1 MTRYVSALAAFVGAS
16 LGLMLTYAPS
26 AHAVPTGTTC
36 SAGGCYTNEVG
47 DLRIDASA
55 NTTVA
60 QSDPC
65 FMTTTVTSITA
76 TEGRKGIALLNKGS
90 TKITLSF
97 DADNP
102 TSVGVGW
109 PLDAGDFQYFP
120 FGDQIPVKGVAN
132 TTTQTAPNCVEVLQ
146 LK

>member
-1 MTRYVSALAAFVGAS
+1 MTRYAAALSVLVGAA
-16 LGLMLTYAPS
+16 LGLLLTFAPD
-26 AHAVPTGTTC
+26 AHAAPTGTTC
-36 SAGGCYTNEVG
+36 TGALCQVDATG
-47 DLRIDASA
+47 DLRVNDGA
-55 NTTVA
+55 NTAVD

-90 TKITLSF
+90 TTVYLSF
-97 DADNP
+97 DADSP

-109 PLDAGDFQYFP
+109 PLAAGDFQYFP
-120 FGDQIPVKGVAN
+120 HGDQIPVKGVAQ
-132 TTTQTAPNCVEVLQ
+132 TTTQTAPNCVEILQ